1 VKNSLS
7 QISLEAH
14 RLTKVKENTHYHAYK
29 NHHILPIVVHEY
41 ASVATE
47 FPIVFVKNADSG
59 KFDSVAMFGFEV
71 NENNFFKEGEWQ
83 GYYTPQNMRKE
94 PFSVKA
100 TSNEFDNFVL
110 CIDESSDLVSSSE
123 GEALF
128 TDTGEQSDFLKAKQ
142 KEIIA
147 LLEKTFLTDALIKL
161 LIEKD
166 LLIPR
171 GFTITREDGSK
182 HDVDGIYIVS
192 EQKLQALSKD
202 DYLSLKTK
210 GFLLPIYAHLISLN
224 QIGRLAQNRN

>member
-1 VKNSLS
+1 MENSLS
-7 QISLEAH
+7 QITVESH
-14 RLTKVKENTHYHAYK
+14 HQTKVKKNTHYHSYK
-29 NHHILPIVVHEY
+29 KHHILPIVVHEY

-47 FPIVFVKNADSG
+47 FPIVFVKNVDSG

-71 NENNFFKEGEWQ
+71 NENVFYQKGQWQ
-83 GYYTPQNMRKE
+83 GHYTPLNMRKA
-94 PFSVKA
+94 PFSVTA
-100 TSNEFDNFVL
+100 TSKELDQFAL
-110 CIDESSDLVSSSE
+110 CLDESSELVSTTE

-128 TDTGEQSDFLKAKQ
+128 TDSGEQSDFLKAKQ
-142 KEIIA
+142 KEITA
-147 LLEKTFLTDALIKL
+147 LIEKTFITDALIKL

-192 EQKLQALSKD
+192 EKKLQELSTD
-202 DYLSLKTK
+202 DYLSLKAK

-224 QIGRLAQNRN
+224 QIGRLAEKRN